1 MQEKNTVYAIAYGL
15 IIGLWMGH
23 FITKGFGDIKSE
35 TKIEPKLIITKQ
47 GVKTDT
53 LYVYEKK

>member
-1 MQEKNTVYAIAYGL
+1 MGNIISILVTLLMCFLLGL
-15 IIGLWMGH
+15 LAGMG
-23 FITKGFGDIKSE
+23 KYSVVELESNVKL
-35 TKIEPKLIITKQ
+35 EPKLIITKQ